1 MGHRQVEFSS
11 LWWQHWSGVNW
22 FRSVVAPSGDAIG
35 RQMIAK
41 AHFVR
46 LLTWVLCVC
55 EIVWG
60 ALMFEIV
67 ESVSILVR
75 KYQPG

>member
-1 MGHRQVEFSS
+1 MGHRQVGFSS
-11 LWWQHWSGVNW
+11 LRWKRWRGVNW

-46 LLTWVLCVC
+46 SLTR
-55 EIVWG
+55 
-60 ALMFEIV
+60 
-67 ESVSILVR
+67 VSAYVR
-75 KYQPG
+75 SCGVR